1 MDIGSGS
8 IRLAALAR
16 RPGGREGT
24 HRPRLSRVA
33 RRREP
38 GNPCEDLLEQRLRH
52 RHLRH
57 LESHVPGVPD
67 DPRPGLDEFLAQ
79 CRQRPVLHAPREHQ
93 SAQEVG
99 KVVGQ
104 TDI

>member
-1 MDIGSGS
+1 M
-8 IRLAALAR
+8 AR
-16 RPGGREGT
+16 RPGGEGT

-38 GNPCEDLLEQRLRH
+38 GNLCENLLEQRLRH

-67 DPRPGLDEFLAQ
+67 HYGSDCPIAGQHLANG
-79 CRQRPVLHAPREHQ
+79 
-93 SAQEVG
+93 VG
-99 KVVGQ
+99 DGTQAVHPIALLRKAYG
-104 TDI
+104 I